1 MGKYKEFLPTNQK
14 RYKASERVSK
24 VDKNQFAKLAD
35 VNANKLINCLP
46 DLLKSKDLKELIE
59 ITSQAAIAQKPV
71 ILGIGGQVIK
81 AGISPLIIDLIHN
94 GVISAIACNGSVVIH
109 DFEISCF
116 GQTSEDVA
124 QSLEDG
130 SFGMASDTCDTI
142 NGVIVNAYKEKLGYG
157 EAIGKYL
164 LESNIPNPQLSIA
177 RNAYV
182 TNTPL
187 TVHIAIG
194 TDINHQH
201 RSSSGEAIGDCSA
214 RDFKIFTNQV
224 SQLGDGGVFICCG
237 SAVILPE
244 VFLKALTVARNNGRP
259 VQDFTTAVF
268 DMNYH
273 YRPSTNIVSRPV
285 QSSGKGY
292 YFVGHHEI
300 MLPLFLL
307 AVREKVL
314 GHNA

>member
-1 MGKYKEFLPTNQK
+1 MGKYKEFLATNQK
-14 RYKASERVSK
+14 RYKAAERFSK
-24 VDKNQFAKLAD
+24 VDINQFAKVGD
-35 VNANKLINCLP
+35 ANVSQLLDCLP
-46 DLLKSKDLKELIE
+46 DLLKAKDLKELIGLTYKAY
-59 ITSQAAIAQKPV
+59 ITQKPI
-71 ILGIGGQVIK
+71 ILGIGGHVVK
-81 AGISPLIIDLIHN
+81 AGLSPLIIDLMKN
-94 GVISAIACNGSVVIH
+94 GVISAIACNGSVIIH
-109 DFEISCF
+109 DFEIACF

-124 QSLEDG
+124 QALEDG

-142 NGVIVNAYKEKLGYG
+142 NEVIVNAHKEKLGYG
-157 EAIGKYL
+157 EAIGKHL
-164 LESNIPNPQLSIA
+164 CEQDILHPQLSIA
-177 RNAYV
+177 RNAYA

-201 RSSSGEAIGDCSA
+201 HSASGEAIGDCSA
-214 RDFKIFTNQV
+214 RDFKIFTNSV
-224 SQLGDGGVFICCG
+224 SQLGNGGVFICCG

-244 VFLKALTVARNNGRP
+244 VFLKALTVARNSGLP

-273 YRPSTNIVSRPV
+273 YRPSTNIATRPV

-307 AVREKVL
+307 AVRERVM
-314 GHNA
+314 GNNA

>member
-1 MGKYKEFLPTNQK
+1 MGKYKEFEATNQK
-14 RYKASERVSK
+14 RYKAAERVSK
-24 VDKNQFAKLAD
+24 VDITQFAK
-35 VNANKLINCLP
+35 VGNANVSELLNCLP
-46 DLLKSKDLKELIE
+46 DLLKGKDLKDLIE
-59 ITSQAAIAQKPV
+59 LTFQAYKAKKPI
-71 ILGIGGQVIK
+71 ILGIGGHVVK
-81 AGISPLIIDLIHN
+81 AGISPLIIDLMSK
-94 GVISAIACNGSVVIH
+94 GVISAIACNGSVIIH
-109 DFEISCF
+109 DFEIACY

-124 QSLEDG
+124 QALEDG

-142 NGVIVNAYKEKLGYG
+142 NKVIVNAHKEKLGYG
-157 EAIGKYL
+157 EAIGEYL
-164 LESNIPNPQLSIA
+164 CTTDIPNPQLSIA

-187 TVHIAIG
+187 TVHVAIG

-201 RSSSGEAIGDCSA
+201 HSASGEAIGDCSA
-214 RDFKIFTNQV
+214 RDFKIFTNSV

-244 VFLKALTVARNNGRP
+244 VFLKALTVARNSGLP
-259 VQDFTTAVF
+259 VQNFTTAVF

-273 YRPSTNIVSRPV
+273 YRPSTNIALRPV
-285 QSSGKGY
+285 QSSGKGF

-307 AVREKVL
+307 AVRERVM
-314 GHNA
+314 GSNA